1 MSLLIL
7 FPASEA
13 TQPTTGTA
21 SFAQS
26 GSWDAT
32 ASERLTSTG
41 TFVQTGSWAAA
52 GTERITSSAAFA
64 QSATWAGQG
73 QGLVPVTSAGDFA
86 QDATWAAT
94 AAHTDTSVSGT
105 GSFIQNRM
113 MTGVGGQVKLKIMG
127 YASRAIPAEYA
138 QATGTPIE
146 IEGP

>member
-32 ASERLTSTG
+32 SSERLPSTATFAQSESWSAAASERIASTG
-41 TFVQTGSWAAA
+41 
-52 GTERITSSAAFA
+52 AFA

-105 GSFIQNRM
+105 GSFTQNRM
-113 MTGVGGQVKLKIMG
+113 MTGVGGQVRLKIMG
-127 YASRAIPAEYA
+127 YASRSIPLEYS

>member
-26 GSWDAT
+26 GSWDALASERLPST
-32 ASERLTSTG
+32 ATFAQTGSWAAAASERLTSTG
-41 TFVQTGSWAAA
+41 
-52 GTERITSSAAFA
+52 AFA
-64 QSATWAGQG
+64 QSATWAGQAG
-73 QGLVPVTSAGDFA
+73 SLVPVTGTADFA
-86 QDATWAAT
+86 QDATWAAV
-94 AAHTDTSVSGT
+94 AAHTDTSVSAT
-105 GSFIQNRM
+105 GSFTQNRM
-113 MTGVGGQVKLKIMG
+113 MTGVGGQVRLKIMG
-127 YASRAIPAEYA
+127 YASRDIPAAYS

>member
-105 GSFIQNRM
+105 GSFTQNRM
-113 MTGVGGQVKLKIMG
+113 MTGVGGQVRLKIMG
-127 YASRAIPAEYA
+127 YASRSIPLEYS

>member
-32 ASERLTSTG
+32 ASERLPSTATFAQSESWAAVASERLTSTG
-41 TFVQTGSWAAA
+41 
-52 GTERITSSAAFA
+52 AFA

-73 QGLVPVTSAGDFA
+73 QNLVPVTGTADFA

-94 AAHTDTSVSGT
+94 AAHTDSSVT
-105 GSFIQNRM
+105 ATASFTQNRM
-113 MTGVGGQVKLKIMG
+113 MSGVGGQVRLKIMG
-127 YASRAIPAEYA
+127 YASRTIPSEYA